1 LRFCGF
7 ISQQTSK
14 KYFLFARKSIRS
26 AVADPPMIRQAIPQ
40 ISSQSIVANQPNQL
54 TMPTIQINSS
64 NYLRHEISRILFLF
78 YDLNQQID

>member
-1 LRFCGF
+1 
-7 ISQQTSK
+7 
-14 KYFLFARKSIRS
+14 
-26 AVADPPMIRQAIPQ
+26 MIRQAIPQ

-78 YDLNQQID
+78 YDLNQKID